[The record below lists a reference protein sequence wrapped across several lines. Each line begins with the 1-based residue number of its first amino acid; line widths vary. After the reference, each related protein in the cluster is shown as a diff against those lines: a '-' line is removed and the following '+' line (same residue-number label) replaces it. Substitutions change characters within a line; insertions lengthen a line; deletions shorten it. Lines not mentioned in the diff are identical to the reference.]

1 MRAIFDPGE
10 GWAQYQKT
18 ADNSL
23 WWAKRSS
30 TSTTGYYDNAG
41 TETSVSCQA
50 GDWFLT
56 TDPMPAEGVALTNL
70 TTTTDADLKASYTPQ

>member
-23 WWAKRSS
+23 WWAKRAA

-41 TETSVSCQA
+41 TPTPVNCQA
-50 GDWFLT
+50 GDWLIT
-56 TDPMPAEGVALTNL
+56 PDPLPGEGVMLTSL
-70 TTTTDADLKASYTPQ
+70 ATETDANIKANYTPV